1 MMIKFQL
8 STEGKIYRMFELL
21 REVPVMK
28 KTSML
33 RILEQLKRN
42 RRMLLENKEK
52 RQNNLHTI
60 LFHHRYRL
68 IHASREENT

>member
-8 STEGKIYRMFELL
+8 STEGKIYRMFDLL
-21 REVPVMK
+21 REVPVTK

-42 RRMLLENKEK
+42 RRMLLKKKK
-52 RQNNLHTI
+52 RGRTTCAQHYFTT
-60 LFHHRYRL
+60 
-68 IHASREENT
+68 ETD